1 MRKRGHIILEAK
13 SERLLKEAADTIDYL
28 IARSTIPEEVWI
40 RLYWMKDSQSI
51 PDEVRKSEGWKIEH

>member
-1 MRKRGHIILEAK
+1 MRKRGHIILEAT